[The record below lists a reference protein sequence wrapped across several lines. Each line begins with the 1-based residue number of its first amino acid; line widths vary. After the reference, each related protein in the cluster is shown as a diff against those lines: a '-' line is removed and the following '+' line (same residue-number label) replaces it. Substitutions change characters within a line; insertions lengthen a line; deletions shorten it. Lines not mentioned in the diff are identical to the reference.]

1 MKSEMKIKRL
11 VRYYILGESLK
22 EIEMNRILEKISK
35 KIRLTKREDS
45 FLNLY
50 NETSDDDHRD
60 FMMLSKN
67 VTYRKVKDLLQ
78 KSKTIIC
85 DLTDRDGKISLPI
98 VDIKNNIEE
107 ETCLVIMKDNQS
119 QSLHDKYLYNII
131 YNIKKD
137 NYSLQ
142 EHDEYFEK
150 IEASNDN

>member
-1 MKSEMKIKRL
+1 MIKRIFK
-11 VRYYILGESLK
+11 YYILGNSLK

-35 KIRLTKREDS
+35 DIKLSERES
-45 FLNLY
+45 NFLNLY
-50 NETSDDDHRD
+50 NQSIDDDYRD

-67 VTYRKVKDLLQ
+67 VTYRKIKDLLE

-85 DLTDRDGKISLPI
+85 DLTDRDGKIGLPI
-98 VDIKNNIEE
+98 LDIRNNIEE
-107 ETCLVIMKDNQS
+107 ETCLVIMSNNQS
-119 QSLHDKYLYNII
+119 HGLHDKYLYNII

-142 EHDEYFEK
+142 EHDEYYEK